1 MTLVPLIVLLQ
12 AEGGRPRGSDPLS
25 FLFPMVA
32 IFLIFYLLLIR
43 PQQKRQREHEAM
55 LKAIQKGD
63 WVVTQGGLHG
73 RVTGTT
79 DDVLTVEIAAT
90 KGEKIRVKVDRARI
104 EKRLERAKE
113 GGEEE

>member
-1 MTLVPLIVLLQ
+1 MIRTPLIVLLQ
-12 AEGGRPRGSDPLS
+12 AEGSRPRGGDPFGL
-25 FLFPMVA
+25 LFPMVA

-43 PQQKRQREHEAM
+43 PQQKRQREHEAT
-55 LKAIQKGD
+55 LKAIEKGD

-113 GGEEE
+113 GEEQ